1 MLRFVL
7 PLLLLLAGCATIRV
21 TDPPQTADEQFLQS
35 EAIRE
40 AVAQLAFSALRDRK
54 VFLSDEYLLTDEEI
68 AVAVTGI
75 GAVPQYERLFL
86 LAELRNRMLIEGVE
100 LADSVEAADV
110 ILEVRSGA
118 IGVNREDFLL
128 GIPGANL
135 PAGQVDVGDVT
146 APVILPELAILRN
159 IKQKG
164 FASVSITAYF
174 KDTGELVASSG
185 PFVGRTRRTDF
196 YFFGIGPRTT
206 GNIPPT
212 EEGE

>member
-135 PAGQVDVGDVT
+135 PAGQVDVGSVT